1 MSQKS
6 RNRTIARKPAAL
18 SSKGRPTGS
27 KDRWQV
33 LGICVFLGAITWLVF
48 GQTLHYE
55 FVNFDD
61 VSYVLENP
69 EVTRGLTP
77 EGIAW
82 AFTHVHAA
90 NWHPV
95 TWISHMLDAQS
106 YGLSPRGHHFTN
118 VLLHTTTA
126 ILLFL
131 VLRQMTGAVWRGA
144 FVAAIFA
151 IHPLRVE
158 SVAWVAERKDV
169 LSGLFFMLTIAA
181 YVRYARRPWSAFRYA
196 LVVLLFALGLMCKSM
211 LVTLPLVLLLLDYW
225 PLNRFDEAR
234 DRRDNIFHIPRRL
247 ILEKL
252 PLLALAAISGAITL
266 LAQKGSL
273 QTFVGIPLPL
283 RISNAFI
290 ACTTYLRQMFWP
302 VDLAVLYP
310 FTDRDIWAFGIVSF
324 VVLAGVSAGI
334 FALRRHRYLVTG
346 WLWYLVML
354 GPVIGIIQVGNQAR
368 ADRYTYLPQ
377 IGLYLLLTW
386 AAADL
391 CAGWR
396 QRRLFLSGLA
406 VVVLGA
412 LTFAAHT
419 QASYW
424 QNSQSLWTRAIT
436 STSDNS
442 IAYTNLAEAFFKKGK
457 MDEAIEHSQKALQID
472 PNQAVAH
479 SALGL
484 ALLQKK
490 GRLDEALAHLQ
501 KALEITPGAAAHS
514 NLGVALM
521 QMGRVDEALA
531 HYSAAIEID
540 PNAVDAQ
547 SNMAWALATWPE
559 ARIRDGK
566 KAVELAERVDSLTQG
581 QNVRVSITLAAAY
594 AEAGRF
600 ADAVKTAQRALQLAL
615 AQGNTARVNSI
626 RAQIELYQSGSLFRD
641 PPSSPSTK

>member
-1 MSQKS
+1 MSRRSNTKA
-6 RNRTIARKPAAL
+6 IARKAAPIHAGGAARSRSRRL
-18 SSKGRPTGS
+18 A
-27 KDRWQV
+27 
-33 LGICVFLGAITWLVF
+33 LAICVFLAAISWVVF
-48 GQTLHYE
+48 GQTLRSE

-61 VSYVLENP
+61 VNYVLDNP
-69 EVTRGLTP
+69 QVTRGVTT

-82 AFTHVHAA
+82 AFTHSHAA

-95 TWISHMLDAQS
+95 TWISHMLDCQL
-106 YGLSPRGHHFTN
+106 YGLNPAGHHLTN
-118 VLLHTTTA
+118 VLLHTAAA

-131 VLRQMTGAVWRGA
+131 VLRQMTGSLWRSA
-144 FVAAIFA
+144 FVAAVFA

-169 LSGLFFMLTIAA
+169 LSGLFFMLTVWA
-181 YVRYARRPWSAFRYA
+181 YVRYVRERTPARYA
-196 LVVLLFALGLMCKSM
+196 ITLLLFAAGLMCKPI
-211 LVTLPLVLLLLDYW
+211 LVTLPFVLLLLDYW
-225 PLNRFDEAR
+225 PLNRFAAAR
-234 DRRDNIFHIPRRL
+234 DRNEKFFQISRRL

-252 PLLALAAISGAITL
+252 PLLALAAASGVATL

-273 QTFVGIPLPL
+273 QTFVGIPLSL
-283 RISNAFI
+283 RVANAF
-290 ACTTYLRQMFWP
+290 ASYAAYLRQMFWP

-310 FTDRDIWAFGIVSF
+310 FTSRDIVALGALS
-324 VVLAGVSAGI
+324 
-334 FALRRHRYLVTG
+334 FALLLAISAAVFFLRSRRYLVTG

-377 IGLYLLLTW
+377 IGLYILVTW
-386 AAADL
+386 LAADL

-396 QRRLFLSGLA
+396 HRRWFLGTLA
-406 VVVLGA
+406 LVILGPLA
-412 LTFAAHT
+412 FVART
-419 QASYW
+419 QAAYW
-424 QNSQSLWTRAIT
+424 QNSQSLWTRAVAC
-436 STSDNS
+436 TSDNA
-442 IAYTNLAEAFFKKGK
+442 IAHTNLAEAFFQKGR

-472 PNQAVAH
+472 PNQGVAH

-484 ALLQKK
+484 ALLQKR
-490 GRLDEALAHLQ
+490 RLDEAVAHLE
-501 KALEITPGAAAHS
+501 KALEITPNAAAHS

-521 QMGRVDEALA
+521 QAGRIDDALA
-531 HYSAAIEID
+531 HYQKAVELNPQAI
-540 PNAVDAQ
+540 DAQ

-566 KAVELAERVDSLTQG
+566 KAVELAERADALTES
-581 QNVRVSITLAAAY
+581 QNVRVNITLAAAY

-615 AQGNTARVNSI
+615 AQGNTARINSI

-641 PPSSPSTK
+641 PPSPPSPR